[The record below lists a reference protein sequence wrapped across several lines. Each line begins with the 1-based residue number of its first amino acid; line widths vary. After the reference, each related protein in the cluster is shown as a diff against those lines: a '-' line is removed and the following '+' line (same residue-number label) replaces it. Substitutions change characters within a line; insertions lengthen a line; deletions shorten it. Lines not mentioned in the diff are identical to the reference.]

1 MPQDAQTRPSP
12 STRRTS
18 PTADL
23 SLIAFFAALIA
34 VCAIMPGIHVGGLAV
49 PITLQTFGVM
59 LAGACLGARRGAL
72 ATLLYLAV
80 GFAGLPVFADA
91 TGGLATFAKP
101 SIGYLLAFPIAAFVC
116 GLLVERLPHH
126 RLSYG
131 APLIFLCAMV
141 GSILVTHPMGI
152 AGMHW
157 RIDDFSW
164 REAFTT
170 DMTFWPGDLIKNAC
184 VGIVAAAAHRAFP
197 DLLPRR

>member
-1 MPQDAQTRPSP
+1 MPDESTAQQASP
-12 STRRTS
+12 QRASTT
-18 PTADL
+18 TDL

-72 ATLLYLAV
+72 AVLLYLVV

-91 TGGLATFAKP
+91 TGGLGTFTKP
-101 SIGYLLAFPIAAFVC
+101 SIGYLVAFPLAAFVC
-116 GLLVERLPHH
+116 GLLVEWMPHH

-131 APLIFLCAMV
+131 APLIFACAMV
-141 GSILVTHPMGI
+141 GSVLLIHPLGI

-157 RIDDFSW
+157 RIPDFSW
-164 REAFTT
+164 SAAFKA
-170 DMTFWPGDLIKNAC
+170 DMTFWPGDIVKTGC
-184 VGIVAAAAHRAFP
+184 VAIVAAAAHRAFP

>member
-1 MPQDAQTRPSP
+1 MPRDATARPETP
-12 STRRTS
+12 ARRT
-18 PTADL
+18 TTTTDV

-59 LAGACLGARRGAL
+59 LAGACLGARRGFL
-72 ATLLYLAV
+72 AALLYLAV

-131 APLIFLCAMV
+131 APLIFACAMV
-141 GSILVTHPMGI
+141 ASILITHPMGI

-170 DMTFWPGDLIKNAC
+170 DLTFWPGDVIKNVC

>member
-1 MPQDAQTRPSP
+1 MPRDATNRRTATRSP
-12 STRRTS
+12 SSAT
-18 PTADL
+18 DL
-23 SLIAFFAALIA
+23 SLVAFFAALIS
-34 VCAIMPGIHVGGLAV
+34 VCAIMPGLHVGGLAV

-59 LAGACLGARRGAL
+59 LAGACLGARRGTL
-72 ATLLYLAV
+72 SVLLYLVV

-91 TGGLATFAKP
+91 TGGLGTFAKP

-116 GLLVERLPHH
+116 GLLVERLPTN
-126 RLSYG
+126 RLAYG
-131 APLIFLCAMV
+131 APLIFVCAMA
-141 GSILVTHPMGI
+141 GSILITHPMGI

-157 RIDDFSW
+157 RIPDFSW

-170 DMTFWPGDLIKNAC
+170 DMTFWPGDVVKNAC

>member
-1 MPQDAQTRPSP
+1 MPDDSTAQQ
-12 STRRTS
+12 STPQRSST
-18 PTADL
+18 TTDL

-49 PITLQTFGVM
+49 PVTLQTFGVM
-59 LAGACLGARRGAL
+59 LAGACLGARRGSL
-72 ATLLYLAV
+72 AVLLYLAV

-91 TGGLATFAKP
+91 TGGLGTLAKP
-101 SIGYLLAFPIAAFVC
+101 SIGYLVAFPLAAFAC

-131 APLIFLCAMV
+131 APLIFACAMV
-141 GSILVTHPMGI
+141 GSILLTHPLGI

-157 RIDDFSW
+157 RIPDFSW
-164 REAFTT
+164 SAALAA
-170 DMTFWPGDLIKNAC
+170 DMTFWPGDVVKNVC
-184 VGIVAAAAHRAFP
+184 VAIVAAAAHRAFP